1 MYLNESSFTEQME
14 AREQQ
19 LARELELR
27 RVIRERMLEEGL
39 LDDRALGTTHLLHF
53 RWRGAHR
60 PGHA

>member
-14 AREQQ
+14 SREHQ

-39 LDDRALGTTHLLHF
+39 LEDSAAGRPHRRI
-53 RWRGAHR
+53 RWRGVR
-60 PGHA
+60 RLGHA

>member
-14 AREQQ
+14 SREHQ

-39 LDDRALGTTHLLHF
+39 LEDGAAHKPRQRV
-53 RWRGAHR
+53 RWRR
-60 PGHA
+60 LRVGHA